1 MGSSQSKTAGPL
13 LSKKKSP
20 HDRQYNLPD
29 AREKVRYEPEETES
43 YNTAYEVSIDKF
55 DYLIV
60 FPLTEVRGQ
69 HKDPVMDKSELGL
82 GKGGEK
88 LGANVAD
95 KLGNVGGKL
104 GSVVGS
110 GIGAVAGGVG
120 KGLGAIGGLFK
131 NDRIS
136 WKEIKELWSNVAF
149 GNDDDKA
156 RAVEFLASFWSRR
169 TGSTPDDQDMIRMKA
184 WQTLARDAILEKLT
198 TKSGLQCKLTANQHF
213 IFCRIRAPIKL
224 LESKADELSYRLQ
237 LRGEIDPGS
246 DEFWNRELL
255 IRDENTDAAEYVA
268 VELEQEKIIYT
279 REDAVKILEKLYK
292 SGKISAS
299 DLSIKDETPSQWSL
313 RIHAIE
319 RIADKVP
326 VSNKFP
332 VYAGFSSKTEKRH
345 LYNTY
350 PTVRGHTFFRSKDR
364 QCLTKSILDSHFDLE
379 KLEQRRVIAGIMGL
393 HDANRGEKVTKEIL
407 QKHWVGVWTADAA
420 DIGAPYVTHEAYE
433 DNVSCPWY
441 WRPFSQPLAD
451 IRDYFGE
458 KIALYFAWLGY
469 YTCFLFVLSVFS
481 MLLYVVMIDRGA
493 MDLTDTSDWW
503 AYFYFVIVIIWS
515 EIFQNTWLRQNSAIQ
530 LKWGTNKLEGI
541 GEDYPRPQFQG
552 TGPLVRSTI
561 NNAKIAVFPSETRAI
576 RSLGSYG
583 IIFLLIILNLCLI
596 GGVYIGEYYL
606 VLYYPTL
613 VDNVY
618 LAWGQASLHAF
629 ILQTNAS
636 LFPRFGIRL
645 NNWENYRTET
655 DFEDALVTK
664 TLVFQVTNNFAA
676 ATFTT
681 FGKGFIFDDCSGGS
695 CIGDLRTLLFAIIF
709 VRLGMTVWR
718 LFKSIVYR
726 FTDDII
732 GKANNKLHSIG
743 GSAGKGEDDDDD
755 VDVAERAELLQL
767 SEESEDDKQFQE
779 EIKLTNYEGTF
790 NSYSESAL
798 QFGFVSLFS
807 VAMPLL
813 PVYALLENFFLIRVN
828 AWRLCVLHRRP
839 HVVVVGNIGEWAFFI
854 KFLSYMGPFW
864 GCGIIVF
871 ASPNFASTN
880 TQDKVIIF
888 LTAVQVMFYFK
899 VIIGSLIKDV
909 PEWVKLLA
917 KRNEYVSTKYVT
929 GVNTASSNEKSNEQ
943 KGYIDDQVDVDA
955 LNLYDLRKGQRV
967 SEEEFVAMGELEAK
981 RRGLMKEIRIS
992 KEKLQGIYKTENY
1005 NDNTGIG
1012 ETKHGLPLGR
1022 LSVKLIQIDG
1032 LVGEGLEDLF
1042 VADVNNSF
1050 SKPKDQY
1057 VKIRVN
1063 IRASRKSTQAAPD
1076 FGALSDSSRF
1086 VLKPDGSGSVD
1097 QMMGPYAPIR
1107 TIDAEVVFS
1116 VLNVNDADASIAVAS
1131 ISLRELQDQE
1141 MHDLVLPLKARLAN
1155 GDLVAPGRLF
1165 VSVQFQYSKVLPLRR
1180 RIYEVQGKLRD
1191 VEKDLAKLKAGKK

>member
-1 MGSSQSKTAGPL
+1 MGSSQSKIAGPL

-29 AREKVRYEPEETES
+29 AREKVRYEPEERES

-60 FPLTEVRGQ
+60 FPLTEVRGR

-95 KLGNVGGKL
+95 KL
-104 GSVVGS
+104 
-110 GIGAVAGGVG
+110 
-120 KGLGAIGGLFK
+120 GGLFK

-255 IRDENTDAAEYVA
+255 IQ
-268 VELEQEKIIYT
+268 QEKIIYT

-379 KLEQRRVIAGIMGL
+379 KLEQRRVISGIMGL

-576 RSLGSYG
+576 RSLGSYC

-613 VDNVY
+613 VENVY

-681 FGKGFIFDDCSGGS
+681 FGKGLIFDDCSGGS

-732 GKANNKLHSIG
+732 GKANNKLHSNG

-813 PVYALLENFFLIRVN
+813 PVYALFENFFLIRVN

-880 TQDKVIIF
+880 TQD
-888 LTAVQVMFYFK
+888 
-899 VIIGSLIKDV
+899 
-909 PEWVKLLA
+909 
-917 KRNEYVSTKYVT
+917 KYVT

-981 RRGLMKEIRIS
+981 RRGLMKEIRIN
-992 KEKLQGIYKTENY
+992 KEKLQGVYKTENY

-1032 LVGEGLEDLF
+1032 LV
-1042 VADVNNSF
+1042 
-1050 SKPKDQY
+1050 DQY

-1076 FGALSDSSRF
+1076 FGELSDSSRF